1 MGGSKP
7 SSRSLLAGEQSDTLG
22 LLRLNDRKS
31 RHRRIK
37 KQRWRA
43 FSFCFAPWKHDKTQ
57 DKNWGASTRAME
69 DSSLYISEKHLDWSP
84 KPDASSRR
92 RLAPCSRRRGL
103 ANLDNGCSRLGRPGK
118 FLPRRDRILPQA
130 ASSGASLHR
139 TRFPASFLWWGMAC
153 RAWAGHRQK
162 FLPRRSRVLGLEA
175 FQETCL
181 HRTHFPASFLWWRMA
196 CKAWAGHRQKLPTAA

>member
-1 MGGSKP
+1 MGGLNLAHVPYWRVNNPILWDFCVSMIGRADIEGSK
-7 SSRSLLAGEQSDTLG
+7 SNVEERSLFALPLESTTRPKTKTEAQAPA
-22 LLRLNDRKS
+22 
-31 RHRRIK
+31 
-37 KQRWRA
+37 RWRIR
-43 FSFCFAPWKHDKTQ
+43 
-57 DKNWGASTRAME
+57 ASTF
-69 DSSLYISEKHLDWSP
+69 LTLDWSP

-92 RLAPCSRRRGL
+92 RLAPCSRRGGL
-103 ANLDNGCSRLGRPGK
+103 ANLDNGCGRLGRPGK

-162 FLPRRSRVLGLEA
+162 FLPRRSRILGLEA

>member
-1 MGGSKP
+1 
-7 SSRSLLAGEQSDTLG
+7 
-22 LLRLNDRKS
+22 
-31 RHRRIK
+31 
-37 KQRWRA
+37 
-43 FSFCFAPWKHDKTQ
+43 
-57 DKNWGASTRAME
+57 ME
-69 DSSLYISEKHLDWSP
+69 DSSLYISEKHLDWNP
-84 KPDASSRR
+84 KPIASSRR
-92 RLAPCSRRRGL
+92 WRPPCSTRGGL
-103 ANLDNGCSRLGRPGK
+103 ANLDNGCGRLGRPSK

-139 TRFPASFLWWGMAC
+139 TRFPASFLWWRMAC

-162 FLPRRSRVLGLEA
+162 FLPRRSRILGPEA